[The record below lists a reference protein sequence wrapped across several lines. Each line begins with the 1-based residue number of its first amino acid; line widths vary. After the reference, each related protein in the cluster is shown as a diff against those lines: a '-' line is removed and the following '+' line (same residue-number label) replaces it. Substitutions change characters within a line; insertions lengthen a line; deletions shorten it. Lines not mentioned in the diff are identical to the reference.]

1 MRQVD
6 LLVRTLPFIAR
17 HEAFAL
23 KGGTAINLFFR
34 NMPRLSVDIDLTYLP
49 IEDRETTLRN
59 IDTILEHIREDLL
72 RNLRGVN
79 VQRVAGGGNN
89 DTRVLVRQGNAEIK
103 IETSPVA
110 RGTVHAPQLRRVSE
124 SVEETFGFAEMPVVS
139 FEDLFGGKLHAAV
152 DRQHPR
158 DLFDVKLLY
167 ENEGLT
173 DALFRTFLIYVAS
186 AGRPPHELVKP
197 SLADLDEAFVKE
209 FEGMTTEPV
218 RLEDLKSTRAR
229 QDRRRL
235 SHGPHPLSCCARA
248 DGLRLYPR
256 VIDSAG
262 RRPRSVRAGTCLA
275 AVWTCQGEEFYITR
289 SIDLSTVFRGLPL
302 FPFGG
307 DELGSVVGSNVGAR
321 SSPSSRSRMAIRI
334 GKLATAAKC
343 ARMRFVKHLTVG
355 QR

>member
-1 MRQVD
+1 MAREQYMRQVD

-23 KGGTAINLFFR
+23 KGGTAINLFYR

-49 IEDRETTLRN
+49 IEDRETTLKE

-72 RNLRGVN
+72 RNLRGVT
-79 VQRVAGGGNN
+79 VQRITGGGNN

-110 RGTVHAPQLRRVSE
+110 RGTVHAPQLRRVSA
-124 SVEETFGFAEMPVVS
+124 SVEETFGFAEMRVVS

-173 DALFRTFLIYVAS
+173 NALFRTFLVYVAS
-186 AGRPPHELVKP
+186 SGRPPHELVRP

-218 RLEDLKSTRAR
+218 NLEDLK
-229 QDRRRL
+229 
-235 SHGPHPLSCCARA
+235 
-248 DGLRLYPR
+248 
-256 VIDSAG
+256 
-262 RRPRSVRAGTCLA
+262 
-275 AVWTCQGEEFYITR
+275 AV
-289 SIDLSTVFRGLPL
+289 
-302 FPFGG
+302 
-307 DELGSVVGSNVGAR
+307 
-321 SSPSSRSRMAIRI
+321 RSRMMEDLLSQLDDKAMRFLLSLHEGEPDFDAI
-334 GKLATAAKC
+334 GLPQAAKLP
-343 ARMRFVKHLTVG
+343 AVRWKILNLEKLKAQNPEKHAE
-355 QR
+355 QRRKIEGMQQ